1 MVGLADE
8 NNRTYECDYG
18 TYNQKNGFV
27 FNEKVED
34 IFEDCGIEGIEAFF
48 NKLVHE
54 DMWKLEEEPKK
65 MSLEDIER
73 ELGYRV
79 RIVDPEPEKKV
90 ISDERKKELDE
101 TIEAFKRF
109 FGLELNADDYY

>member
-8 NNRTYECDYG
+8 NNRTYECEYG

-27 FNEKVED
+27 FNEKVEG
-34 IFEDCGIEGIEAFF
+34 ILEDCGIEGVEAFF
-48 NKLVHE
+48 NKLLHE

-79 RIVDPEPEKKV
+79 KIVDPEPEMKNDTL
-90 ISDERKKELDE
+90 I
-101 TIEAFKRF
+101 FY
-109 FGLELNADDYY
+109 NAVQSAALWKNN